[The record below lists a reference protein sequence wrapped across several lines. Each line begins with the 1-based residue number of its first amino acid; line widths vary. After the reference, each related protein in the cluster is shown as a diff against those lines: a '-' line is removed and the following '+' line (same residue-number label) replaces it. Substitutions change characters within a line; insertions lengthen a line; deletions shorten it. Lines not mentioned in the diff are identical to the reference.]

1 MKVELAQKYATK
13 YHQGQ
18 FRKNGVTPYIVH
30 PHAVV
35 KYLEK
40 FGIKDEVTL
49 SIAWLHDI
57 VEDTPLTY
65 SDVKVIFGKE
75 IAEGVNYL
83 TRNVCAENYKNR
95 LSVAPENIKLVKLC
109 DTLHNITTLNQLS
122 KRGIERK
129 VGDCLNFYIPMAQEI
144 SPELAQEMNY
154 WISNYCGF

>member
-57 VEDTPLTY
+57 VEDTEYITSKSQKYSSDDIDHGTSIDHPKKETVRRGGARTQVTLT
-65 SDVKVIFGKE
+65 
-75 IAEGVNYL
+75 
-83 TRNVCAENYKNR
+83 
-95 LSVAPENIKLVKLC
+95 APDYHHFPPK
-109 DTLHNITTLNQLS
+109 
-122 KRGIERK
+122 
-129 VGDCLNFYIPMAQEI
+129 
-144 SPELAQEMNY
+144 
-154 WISNYCGF
+154 